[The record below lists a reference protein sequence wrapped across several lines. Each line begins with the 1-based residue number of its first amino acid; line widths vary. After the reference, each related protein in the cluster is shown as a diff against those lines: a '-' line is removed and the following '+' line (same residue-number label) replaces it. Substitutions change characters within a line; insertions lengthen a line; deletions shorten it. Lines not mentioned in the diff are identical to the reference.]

1 MRVILGLLVWSV
13 AEISAFVVVG
23 GWIGLTGVLAL
34 VLGSGVAGVLVLRG
48 QGVRLAA
55 AMRGQ
60 GVMQGRGVMRAAGQ
74 AGLLA
79 LAAVLLILPGLLT
92 DLAGLMLL
100 VPQVRRWIAG
110 RIGVRVAGA
119 VDVVEATAVEV
130 GAVEV
135 GRDALRPPSGWTKP

>member
-34 VLGSGVAGVLVLRG
+34 VLGSGVAGVLLLRG
-48 QGVRLAA
+48 QGLRLAA
-55 AMRGQ
+55 AMRGPQ
-60 GVMQGRGVMRAAGQ
+60 AMRAAGQ

-92 DLAGLMLL
+92 DLAGLVLL

-119 VDVVEATAVEV
+119 ADIVEATAVDV

-135 GRDALRPPSGWTKP
+135 ERDALRPPSGWTKP

>member
-23 GWIGLTGVLAL
+23 GWIGLPGVLAL
-34 VLGSGVAGVLVLRG
+34 VLGSGVAGVLLLRG

-55 AMRGQ
+55 AMQGMRGPEA
-60 GVMQGRGVMRAAGQ
+60 MRAAGQ

-79 LAAVLLILPGLLT
+79 LGAVLLILPGLLT
-92 DLAGLMLL
+92 DLAGLVLL

-110 RIGVRVAGA
+110 RVGVRVAGSA
-119 VDVVEATAVEV
+119 DVVEATAIEV

-135 GRDALRPPSGWTKP
+135 EAVRLPSGWTKP